1 MSKVSQVSTCLW
13 FDRDGEEA
21 ANFYVSLIPNS
32 RITGLSRYGE
42 GAPMPAGTALIV
54 TFELGGTPYMALN
67 GGPRYQKSE
76 AASIMVYCDDQ
87 AEVDRLWSALV
98 ADGGKEIQC
107 GWLRDRFGTF
117 WQITPTRLMEMMT
130 SEDEVRKGRA
140 FAEMMTMVKLDIAQ
154 LEAAW
159 NG

>member
-1 MSKVSQVSTCLW
+1 MSKVNQVVTCLW

-42 GAPMPAGTALIV
+42 GSPIPAGTALIV
-54 TFELGGTPYMALN
+54 TFELAGTPYMILN
-67 GGPRYQKSE
+67 GGPMYQLSE
-76 AASIMVYCDDQ
+76 AASLMVYCEDQ
-87 AEVDRLWSALV
+87 AEVDRLWSALT
-98 ADGGKEIQC
+98 ADGGKEVQC
-107 GWLRDRFGTF
+107 GWLKDKFGVF
-117 WQITPTRLMEMMT
+117 WQIVPTRLMEMMT
-130 SEDEVRKGRA
+130 SSDEVRKARA
-140 FAEMMTMVKLDIAQ
+140 FTEMTKMVKLDIAK